1 MGKLTALLA
10 AFLVVFL
17 SAALALGIGTAV
29 TDLLSPAGR
38 TKFSGLQNLQLS
50 ALVGGL
56 PAAAIGVGL
65 GYRSYR
71 RNRHSDEALSR
82 QIVCLLTALLGFAV
96 GTTLLAPL
104 VLSIDA
110 VDRFSGGMLF
120 GGIPGS
126 LVGYRWGRNRFRYE
140 APPPRG
146 RAG

>member
-1 MGKLTALLA
+1 MPLWADCPQPR
-10 AFLVVFL
+10 
-17 SAALALGIGTAV
+17 LALGSDI
-29 TDLLSPAGR
+29 
-38 TKFSGLQNLQLS
+38 
-50 ALVGGL
+50 
-56 PAAAIGVGL
+56 AAIG
-65 GYRSYR
+65 